1 MKTAANNGLDAADK
15 ASSAAEVADSL
26 AKSTDASADK
36 SLAKMKAEID
46 DADAKKQNTDK
57 EISDALAAEST
68 TIDANSQL
76 ISEKLSE
83 ELKRAQ
89 DAQTKADEQK
99 KHEEY
104 LAEQE
109 RIRALNE
116 KNAKEAAA
124 KYIEY
129 SNSQLV
135 AANSEMDRL
144 NKLSIAAMNEIS
156 SATSTK
162 SSLESENLKLLA
174 EKKTL
179 EISLIDANKILAQA
193 NKNQAE
199 TAQVISSV
207 NDQILNQNTLL
218 AKAKSSEKDIIASIE
233 GLKEEQTLLQP
244 SITSYLDI
252 VNNPDSSLQQ
262 KADALKLLIDLN
274 DKMNQIKEK
283 IQQQQVELET
293 AKINQKSIQEQ
304 LSLLNKELMAAKLA
318 ESQAKLTADAA
329 MASVSRFNNAISAV
343 NAALTTNLS
352 AQTQADSVIQAAKEA
367 ITALYDD
374 KKALGDEIAAI
385 NNLIDA
391 AKSMTTGDFNNKA
404 EVDSKAQAALDANN
418 AILAARAEQQQKDA
432 KVVLTQSSLSQAVS
446 SLSAL
451 NSVYAGQMSTVNE
464 AKLPTAASLAQANA
478 ANNQLSTNVI
488 NMANTNKESTD
499 QRTQTEQSLQNRL
512 AGELIRHDNA
522 VNDMITAKAND
533 TANASIAQDT
543 ADKARKEE
551 EKRQYDKLVDDLNK
565 QIADALKHVAAITE
579 QKLNKH
585 EPLLQQQSLKK
596 QAEKTIEALTERA
609 DLIKNVVNAAQEA
622 ANTAQTSI

>member
-1 MKTAANNGLDAADK
+1 LKTAANNGLDAADK

>member
-1 MKTAANNGLDAADK
+1 
-15 ASSAAEVADSL
+15 
-26 AKSTDASADK
+26 
-36 SLAKMKAEID
+36 MKAEID

-218 AKAKSSEKDIIASIE
+218 VKAKSSEKDIIASIE

-283 IQQQQVELET
+283 IQQQ
-293 AKINQKSIQEQ
+293 
-304 LSLLNKELMAAKLA
+304 
-318 ESQAKLTADAA
+318 
-329 MASVSRFNNAISAV
+329 
-343 NAALTTNLS
+343 
-352 AQTQADSVIQAAKEA
+352 
-367 ITALYDD
+367 
-374 KKALGDEIAAI
+374 
-385 NNLIDA
+385 
-391 AKSMTTGDFNNKA
+391 
-404 EVDSKAQAALDANN
+404 
-418 AILAARAEQQQKDA
+418 
-432 KVVLTQSSLSQAVS
+432 
-446 SLSAL
+446 
-451 NSVYAGQMSTVNE
+451 
-464 AKLPTAASLAQANA
+464 
-478 ANNQLSTNVI
+478 
-488 NMANTNKESTD
+488 
-499 QRTQTEQSLQNRL
+499 
-512 AGELIRHDNA
+512 
-522 VNDMITAKAND
+522 
-533 TANASIAQDT
+533 
-543 ADKARKEE
+543 
-551 EKRQYDKLVDDLNK
+551 
-565 QIADALKHVAAITE
+565 
-579 QKLNKH
+579 
-585 EPLLQQQSLKK
+585 
-596 QAEKTIEALTERA
+596 
-609 DLIKNVVNAAQEA
+609 
-622 ANTAQTSI
+622 